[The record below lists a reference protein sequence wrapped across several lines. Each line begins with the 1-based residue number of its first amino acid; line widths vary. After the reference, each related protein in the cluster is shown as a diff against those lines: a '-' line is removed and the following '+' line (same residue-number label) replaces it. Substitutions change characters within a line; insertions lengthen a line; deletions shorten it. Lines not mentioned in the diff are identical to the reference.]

1 MDLEYLCV
9 TTDAIFPVCLQD
21 VSILQNKR
29 VPKLMELYWA
39 FLSKRTIELRPM
51 IHLRFFIFIM
61 NRIRCNKKDLTLNF
75 KVKVNFAATFFRSSP
90 IQMCRITI

>member
-29 VPKLMELYWA
+29 VPELMELYWA
-39 FLSKRTIELRPM
+39 FL
-51 IHLRFFIFIM
+51 RFFIFVM

-90 IQMCRITI
+90 IQMCRITL